1 MGVRISPPV
10 LGKTIVMEKLKTYL
24 QSSYEEFAKHS
35 TWPTWAELQKS
46 TVLVI
51 VASLMFSL
59 VVFAMDKSLA
69 GALDFLYSLFA

>member
-1 MGVRISPPV
+1 V

-51 VASLMFSL
+51 VASVMFSL

>member
-24 QSSYEEFAKHS
+24 QSSYEEFAKLS

>member
-1 MGVRISPPV
+1 
-10 LGKTIVMEKLKTYL
+10 MEKLKTYL
-24 QSSYEEFAKHS
+24 QSSYEEFAKNS

>member
-1 MGVRISPPV
+1 
-10 LGKTIVMEKLKTYL
+10 MEKLKTYL

-51 VASLMFSL
+51 VASVMFSL

-69 GALDFLYSLFA
+69 GALDFLYSLVA

>member
-1 MGVRISPPV
+1 
-10 LGKTIVMEKLKTYL
+10 MEKLKTYL
-24 QSSYEEFAKHS
+24 QSSYVEFAKNS
-35 TWPTWAELQKS
+35 TWPTMAELQKS

-51 VASLMFSL
+51 VASVVFSL

>member
-1 MGVRISPPV
+1 MAN
-10 LGKTIVMEKLKTYL
+10 
-24 QSSYEEFAKHS
+24 EEFAKHS

-51 VASLMFSL
+51 VASVMFSL